1 MEVVRVQP
9 RAHERGV
16 IPAGQ
21 QTAGAG
27 TASLPARDNHD
38 ILSAITRALLR
49 DEHRLQ
55 LACYARALADSIVPE
70 AIVRGQT
77 LALLIYKVSL
87 FRRFS
92 DVLRCRERS
101 LE

>member
-1 MEVVRVQP
+1 
-9 RAHERGV
+9 V

-21 QTAGAG
+21 QIAGAG

-38 ILSAITRALLR
+38 ILSAIPRALLR
-49 DEHRLQ
+49 DEHGLQ
-55 LACYARALADSIVPE
+55 LACYARTLTDGIVPE
-70 AIVRGQT
+70 PIVRGQT
-77 LALLIYKVSL
+77 IALLIYKVPL